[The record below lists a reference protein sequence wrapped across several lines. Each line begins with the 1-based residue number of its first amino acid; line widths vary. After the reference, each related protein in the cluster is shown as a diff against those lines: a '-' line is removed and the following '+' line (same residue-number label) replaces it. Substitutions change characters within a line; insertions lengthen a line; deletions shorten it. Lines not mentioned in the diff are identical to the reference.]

1 MVWQQTEHPTLAPDH
16 AAAPGPSPLTF
27 NTSMTEARAL
37 SAWLSAQSQRI
48 DDAGRLP
55 SDVVDRLV
63 AAGMFNLTVPARLG
77 GLGMV
82 PHQAWRVVIELA
94 RGSASAAWVVSLCAG
109 SHLSLARMSDAMQ
122 RQLFCGPAPAIASVL
137 TGVPPRGFRAEPAQ
151 GGVVVSGEWGY
162 ASGIDAASWVG
173 ILIPGSDGGET
184 RFGLVPQDRFT
195 IDHASWNVLGM
206 RGTGSKT
213 VKLPPTFV
221 PDACMMAWP
230 LMQAGGRHPDCSS
243 TSLLDAYPTNPLFA
257 MSILAPTLGVANAI
271 VDEFKLVITR
281 RRKGAF
287 DAAREAHLV
296 SAYAEAAAQVSLA
309 ADSLVHEAKTLL
321 EVLEGGGSFPI
332 AARGECRMRLVLMA
346 RSGVTAAQR
355 LLTLAGGQILVT
367 SSRLEQLFRD
377 LHAMSS
383 HLLLQP
389 EPVAQACGRLELG
402 LEPLADVR
410 F

>member
-1 MVWQQTEHPTLAPDH
+1 MFEAT
-16 AAAPGPSPLTF
+16 
-27 NTSMTEARAL
+27 MTEAKAL
-37 SAWLSAQSQRI
+37 SAWLAAQSQRI
-48 DDAGRLP
+48 DDTGCLP

-63 AAGMFNLTVPARLG
+63 AAGMFNMTVPVRLR
-77 GLGMV
+77 GLGLV
-82 PHQAWRVVIELA
+82 PHEAWRVIIELA

-122 RQLFCGPAPAIASVL
+122 RQVFRGSAPAIASVL
-137 TGVPPRGFRAEPAQ
+137 TGVPPRGFRAELDE
-151 GGVVVSGEWGY
+151 GGMVVSGEWGY

-173 ILIPGSDGGET
+173 ILIPDPDGGET
-184 RFGLVPQDRFT
+184 RFALVPQDRFQ

-213 VKLPPTFV
+213 VTLPPTFV
-221 PDACMMAWP
+221 PDWCMMAWP
-230 LMQAGGRHPDCSS
+230 LMQSGGTHPDCSS
-243 TSLLDAYPTNPLFA
+243 SSLLDAYPTNPLFA
-257 MSILAPTLGVANAI
+257 MSILAPTLGVATAI
-271 VDEFKLVITR
+271 VDEFRLLVTR

-309 ADSLVHEAKTLL
+309 CDSLVHEAERLL
-321 EVLEGGGSFPI
+321 RVLEDGGSFPI
-332 AARGECRMRLVLMA
+332 VARGESRMRLVLMA

-355 LLTLAGGQILVT
+355 LLTLAGGQILVRST
-367 SSRLEQLFRD
+367 RLEQLFRD
-377 LHAMSS
+377 LHAMST

-402 LEPLADVR
+402 LEELAGVR

>member
-1 MVWQQTEHPTLAPDH
+1 VE
-16 AAAPGPSPLTF
+16 PGPVPLTF
-27 NTSMTEARAL
+27 NATMTEAKAL
-37 SAWLSAQSQRI
+37 SGWLSTQAQRI

-55 SDVVDRLV
+55 PDVIDRLV
-63 AAGMFNLTVPARLG
+63 AAGMFNLTVPVRLG
-77 GLGMV
+77 GLGLV
-82 PHQAWRVVIELA
+82 PHQAWRVIIELA

-122 RQLFCGPAPAIASVL
+122 RQLFRGSAPAIASVL
-137 TGVPPRGFRAEPAQ
+137 TGVPPRDFRAEPAE

-173 ILIPGSDGGET
+173 ILIPGADGGET
-184 RFGLVPQDRFT
+184 RFGLVPQNRFT

-213 VKLPPTFV
+213 VRLPPSFV
-221 PDACMMAWP
+221 PDMCMMAWP

-257 MSILAPTLGVANAI
+257 MSILAPTLGVATAI
-271 VDEFKLVITR
+271 VDEFRLLITR
-281 RRKGAF
+281 RRNGNF

-296 SAYAEAAAQVSLA
+296 SAYAEASAQVSLA
-309 ADSLVHEAKTLL
+309 CDSLVHEARTLL
-321 EVLEGGGSFPI
+321 EVLENGGSFPVL
-332 AARGECRMRLVLMA
+332 ARGESRMRLVLMA

-355 LLTLAGGQILVT
+355 LLTLAGGQILVKST
-367 SSRLEQLFRD
+367 RLEQLFRD
-377 LHAMSS
+377 LHAMST

-402 LEPLADVR
+402 LEALAGVR

>member
-1 MVWQQTEHPTLAPDH
+1 MRQHLEHPTLAADH
-16 AAAPGPSPLTF
+16 AVAPGPSTLTF
-27 NTSMTEARAL
+27 NACITEAKAL
-37 SAWLSAQSQRI
+37 AAWLSAQAPRI
-48 DDAGRLP
+48 DDLGRLP

-63 AAGMFNLTVPARLG
+63 AGGMFNLTVPIRLG
-77 GLGMV
+77 GLGLV
-82 PHQAWRVVIELA
+82 PHQAWRVIMELA

-122 RQLFCGPAPAIASVL
+122 REVFRGPRPAIAAVL
-137 TGVPPRGFRAEPAQ
+137 TGVPPRGFRAEPAE

-162 ASGIDAASWVG
+162 ASGIDSASWVG
-173 ILIPGSDGGET
+173 ILIAGADGSET

-221 PDACMMAWP
+221 PDARMMAWK
-230 LMQAGGRHPDCSS
+230 LMQAGGTHPECSS

-257 MSILAPTLGVANAI
+257 MSILAPTLGVATAI
-271 VDEFKLVITR
+271 VDEFRLLITR

-309 ADSLVHEAKTLL
+309 CDSLVHEAKTLL
-321 EVLEGGGSFPI
+321 EVLEDGGSFPI
-332 AARGECRMRLVLMA
+332 VARGECRMRLVLMA

-355 LLTLAGGQILVT
+355 LLTLAGGQILVK

-377 LHAMSS
+377 LHAMST

-389 EPVAQACGRLELG
+389 EPVAQAFGRLELG
-402 LEPLADVR
+402 LEQMADVR

>member
-1 MVWQQTEHPTLAPDH
+1 MEHPALAPDH
-16 AAAPGPSPLTF
+16 AVEPGPSLLTF
-27 NTSMTEARAL
+27 NASMTEAKAL
-37 SAWLSAQSQRI
+37 SAWLCAQSQRI

-63 AAGMFNLTVPARLG
+63 AAGMFNLTVPVRLG
-77 GLGMV
+77 GLGLV
-82 PHQAWRVVIELA
+82 PHQAWRVIIELA

-137 TGVPPRGFRAEPAQ
+137 TGVPPRGFCAEPAE
-151 GGVVVSGEWGY
+151 GGLVVSGEWGY
-162 ASGIDAASWVG
+162 ASGIDAAAWVG
-173 ILIPGSDGGET
+173 ILIPGSDGAET
-184 RFGLVPQDRFT
+184 RFGLVPQDRFI

-213 VKLPPTFV
+213 VRLPPTFV

-230 LMQAGGRHPDCSS
+230 LMQAGGTHPDCSS

-257 MSILAPTLGVANAI
+257 MSILAPTLGVASAI
-271 VDEFKLVITR
+271 IDEFRLLIAR
-281 RRKGAF
+281 RRNGPF

-296 SAYAEAAAQVSLA
+296 SAYAEAAAQVSIA
-309 ADSLVHEAKTLL
+309 CDSLVNEAKTLL
-321 EVLEGGGSFPI
+321 EVLADGGSFPI
-332 AARGECRMRLVLMA
+332 VARGESRMRLVLMA
-346 RSGVTAAQR
+346 RLGVTAAQR
-355 LLTLAGGQILVT
+355 LLTLAGGQIMVKPT
-367 SSRLEQLFRD
+367 RLEQLFRD
-377 LHAMSS
+377 LHAMST

-402 LEPLADVR
+402 LEALAGVR